1 MKKIND
7 LLITA
12 KLAVKESLLLLSK
25 DVRRKKNYKFDRV
38 IRKEFKSEIDNK
50 IETKIIRLL
59 KDTRIDILSEEI
71 GLIKKR
77 KKNNNLLWIIDPI
90 DGTANYVRN
99 LGESSVSIALFDG
112 KTPIFGVIGTH
123 PEGKI
128 YWGGKKIGSFCD
140 ETKIKASFIRKKKNA
155 ILCTGF
161 PSRFTTKNHNLD
173 KILKEYMKYAKVRMF
188 GSASI
193 SIIKI
198 AEGKAEAYFEND
210 IMIWDVAAA
219 SAILLGAGGKVIFK
233 KGNFINSFNVFASN
247 QRLER

>member
-1 MKKIND
+1 M
-7 LLITA
+7 
-12 KLAVKESLLLLSK
+12 
-25 DVRRKKNYKFDRV
+25 
-38 IRKEFKSEIDNK
+38 
-50 IETKIIRLL
+50 
-59 KDTRIDILSEEI
+59 
-71 GLIKKR
+71 
-77 KKNNNLLWIIDPI
+77 WIIDPI

-99 LGESSVSIALFDG
+99 LGESYLSIALFDG
-112 KTPIFGVIGTH
+112 DTPIFGVIVSH

-161 PSRFTTKNHNLD
+161 PSRFTTKYHNLD

-198 AEGKAEAYFEND
+198 AEGKAEAYLK
-210 IMIWDVAAA
+210 MILWFR
-219 SAILLGAGGKVIFK
+219 ILQPHLLFYLVLEEKLFL

-247 QRLER
+247 QRLEIMLDFKKLLIKNL